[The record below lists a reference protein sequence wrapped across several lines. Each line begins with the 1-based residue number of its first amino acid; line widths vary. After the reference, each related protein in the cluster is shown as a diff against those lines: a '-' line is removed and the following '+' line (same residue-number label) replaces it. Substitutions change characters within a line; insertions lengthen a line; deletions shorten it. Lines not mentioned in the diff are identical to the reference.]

1 MARILGHSD
10 LNFPNSDAVEIHGP
24 RSVGADKALAAA
36 VEAARTFVEAGGKNQ
51 DSIYIGV
58 SKEKGNCRNPWKSQ
72 ITVSSKMRGT
82 SKQHVHMHTST
93 HTPTRTHAHTQLNP
107 KQYFLGSYAVE
118 ADAAAARDL
127 VAKVLGFR
135 LNFKKPRKI
144 TGQRSKGAD
153 QKVADA
159 VKAANALMLGI
170 TMAYGGLG
178 NKPPKS

>member
-1 MARILGHSD
+1 MARILGNSD

-24 RSVGADKALAAA
+24 RSVGADKAVAAA

-58 SKEKGNCRNPWKSQ
+58 SKDRSSNRNPWRSQ
-72 ITVSSKMRGT
+72 IAVSSKRRGT
-82 SKQHVHMHTST
+82 SNQHVHMHACT
-93 HTPTRTHAHTQLNP
+93 HAPTRTHARTHSQINY
-107 KQYFLGSYAVE
+107 KIYRLGSYAVE

-127 VAKVLGFR
+127 VAKVLRFR

-159 VKAANALMLGI
+159 VKVANALMLGN
-170 TMAYGGLG
+170 YNGVWGV
-178 NKPPKS
+178 